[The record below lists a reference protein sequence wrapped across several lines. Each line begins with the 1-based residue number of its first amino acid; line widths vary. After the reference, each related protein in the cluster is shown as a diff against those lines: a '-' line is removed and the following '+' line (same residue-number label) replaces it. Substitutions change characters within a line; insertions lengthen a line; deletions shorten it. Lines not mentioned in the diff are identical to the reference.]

1 MATLIQAVGRYGPR
15 AVQGPH
21 AEIDELCAWMARS
34 SGLNAN
40 NAKQAFAELGDA
52 LVFYLRRG
60 GPVVI
65 PGLGRL
71 RLSMDRYGDLRL
83 NFVAEKDLLLKVL
96 DKKSFNGL
104 VANPEAGNWTDE
116 QYKAAWD
123 ADFPDDP
130 LVLPPPRPRR
140 KRHLGPGRPVYSPE
154 ERLQRRKAS
163 EARRGERQG

>member
-15 AVQGPH
+15 VTQGPH

-130 LVLPPPRPRR
+130 LELPPPRPRR

-154 ERLQRRKAS
+154 EWRQRRTAS
-163 EARRGERQG
+163 EARRGERPG